1 LTTILTGN
9 SNFENA
15 VSSMANALAGVFTE
29 STVQEGEL
37 VSA

>member
-1 LTTILTGN
+1 MANELTGN

-15 VSSMANALAGVFTE
+15 VNVFANAFAGTLN

-37 VSA
+37 VAA